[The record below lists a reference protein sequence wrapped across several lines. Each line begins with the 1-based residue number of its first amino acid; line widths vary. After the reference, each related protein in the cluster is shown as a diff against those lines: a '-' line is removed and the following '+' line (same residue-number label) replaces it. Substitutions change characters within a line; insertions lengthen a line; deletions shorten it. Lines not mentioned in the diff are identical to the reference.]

1 MGRRPRKMWLGRIAH
16 FAPREEV
23 ILLGHISF
31 GVSDLAR
38 TTAFYDAT
46 MMALGY
52 ARVFTGP
59 GSVGYGLPGT
69 ENERLRLFLTPNPV
83 TPPGPGFHLAFLAP
97 NRDTVDRFHEAALKF
112 GGVDQ
117 GTPGLRPHYGPG
129 YYAAFVL
136 DPDGYKLEA
145 KHPPP
150 ER

>member
-52 ARVFTGP
+52 AKVFTGP
-59 GSVGYGLPGT
+59 GSVAYGLPGT
-69 ENERLRLFLTPNPV
+69 ENDRLRLFLKPNPV

-97 NRDTVDRFHEAALKF
+97 NRDAVNRFHEAALRF

-117 GTPGLRPHYGPG
+117 GTPGLRPHYGPH

-145 KHPPP
+145 KHPLP
-150 ER
+150 EL

>member
-1 MGRRPRKMWLGRIAH
+1 MWLGRNRVFRAKGGGNLARPYFI
-16 FAPREEV
+16 RRQR
-23 ILLGHISF
+23 
-31 GVSDLAR
+31 LAR
-38 TTAFYDAT
+38 TTAFYDPA

-69 ENERLRLFLTPNPV
+69 ENDRLRLFLKPHPV

-97 NRDTVDRFHEAALKF
+97 NRDAVDRFHEAALQF
-112 GGVDQ
+112 GVDE
-117 GTPGLRPHYGPG
+117 GTPGLRPHYGPD

-150 ER
+150 EL